1 MQLIY
6 IVEDDQNIREIET
19 FALKNSGYEVESF
32 ETASEFYKGMSQK
45 QPDLILLDIML
56 PGVDGF
62 AVCRKIREESNT
74 PILIVSAKTEKEDKL
89 KIETCMIPIIMVTA
103 KTTELDKVK
112 GLDFG
117 ADDYITKPFGIM
129 ELIARVKAMLR
140 RSSMASPRQSLSAGD
155 IYMDEARHT
164 VTVKDVPVELTYK
177 EYELLSYLLQN
188 KGMAVTRSM
197 IMDRVWDVDYEG
209 ETRTVDVH
217 IKMLRQKL
225 GSAGNMIKTIRNVGY
240 VLDEKASR

>member
-1 MQLIY
+1 MIY
-6 IVEDDQNIREIET
+6 IVEDDKNIREIET
-19 FALKNSGYEVESF
+19 FALKNSGYGVESF
-32 ETASEFYKGMSQK
+32 ECASEFYKGMSQK

-56 PGVDGF
+56 PDEDGL
-62 AVCRKIREESNT
+62 S
-74 PILIVSAKTEKEDKL
+74 IVQKL
-89 KIETCMIPIIMVTA
+89 RMKIETCMIPIIMVTA

-140 RSSMASPRQSLSAGD
+140 RSSMASPKQALSAGD
-155 IYMDEARHT
+155 IFMDEARHT
-164 VTVKDVPVELTYK
+164 VTVKDEPVELTYK

-197 IMDRVWDVDYEG
+197 IMDRVWDMDYEG

-240 VLDEKASR
+240 VLDEKAD

>member
-56 PGVDGF
+56 PDEDGL
-62 AVCRKIREESNT
+62 S
-74 PILIVSAKTEKEDKL
+74 IVQKL
-89 KIETCMIPIIMVTA
+89 RMKIETCMIPIIMVTA

-240 VLDEKASR
+240 VLDEKAD

>member
-6 IVEDDQNIREIET
+6 IVEDDRNIREIET

-32 ETASEFYKGMSQK
+32 ECASEFYKGMSQK
-45 QPDLILLDIML
+45 KPDLILLDIML
-56 PGVDGF
+56 PDEDGL
-62 AVCRKIREESNT
+62 S
-74 PILIVSAKTEKEDKL
+74 IVQKL
-89 KIETCMIPIIMVTA
+89 RMKVETCMIPIIMVTA

-117 ADDYITKPFGIM
+117 ADDYMTKPFGIM

-140 RSSMASPRQSLSAGD
+140 RSAMASPKQTMSAGD
-155 IYMDEARHT
+155 IVMDEARHT
-164 VTVKDVPVELTYK
+164 VTVKGEPVELTYK
-177 EYELLSYLLQN
+177 EYELLNYLLQN
-188 KGMAVTRSM
+188 KGVAVTRSM
-197 IMDRVWDVDYEG
+197 IMDRVWDTDYEG

-240 VLDEKASR
+240 VLDEKAD

>member
-32 ETASEFYKGMSQK
+32 ETASEFYKGMSLK

-56 PGVDGF
+56 PDEDGLSIVQQLRMKVD
-62 AVCRKIREESNT
+62 
-74 PILIVSAKTEKEDKL
+74 
-89 KIETCMIPIIMVTA
+89 TCMIPIIMVTA

-140 RSSMASPRQSLSAGD
+140 RSQAAAPKQTLSAGD
-155 IYMDEARHT
+155 IQMDEARHT
-164 VTVKDVPVELTYK
+164 VTVKEDPVELTYK
-177 EYELLSYLLQN
+177 EYELLAYLLQN

-240 VLDEKASR
+240 VLDEKTD

>member
-32 ETASEFYKGMSQK
+32 ETASEFYKGMTQK
-45 QPDLILLDIML
+45 QPDLILLDVML
-56 PGVDGF
+56 PDEDGL
-62 AVCRKIREESNT
+62 S
-74 PILIVSAKTEKEDKL
+74 IVQKL
-89 KIETCMIPIIMVTA
+89 RMKIETCMIPIIMVTA

-140 RSSMASPRQSLSAGD
+140 RSSMASSRQSLSAGD

-240 VLDEKASR
+240 VLDEKAD